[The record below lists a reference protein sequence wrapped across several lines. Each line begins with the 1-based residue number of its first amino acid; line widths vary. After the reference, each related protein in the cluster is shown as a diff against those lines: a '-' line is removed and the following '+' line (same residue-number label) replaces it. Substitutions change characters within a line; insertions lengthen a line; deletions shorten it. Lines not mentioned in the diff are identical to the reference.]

1 MMRKWW
7 QQRLTHRG
15 RILLVGVVTAA
26 VVALAGFGVFAQAPA
41 SPPNATPVQETLSM
55 YYTTPISATAAV
67 NNQTTLTI
75 PAPAGGLYNYVC
87 SLTYHAS
94 QDGTSTVQTNA
105 VTTST
110 NFNSFAL
117 KYSLAATANIN
128 FDQQFNWG
136 TPGTGCVKSAAPGV
150 TTTFVSPVAGANIAF
165 TWYATYFQA
174 P

>member
-1 MMRKWW
+1 MKTN
-7 QQRLTHRG
+7 LK
-15 RILLVGVVTAA
+15 IVGLIVLAA
-26 VVALAGFGVFAQAPA
+26 VLYSVGTVMVAQNSPQAGT
-41 SPPNATPVQETLSM
+41 TPVQQTQSL
-55 YYTTPISATAAV
+55 YYTTPISATGAV
-67 NNQTTLTI
+67 NNQITLTI
-75 PAPAGGLYNYVC
+75 PAPAAGLYNYVC

-94 QDGTSTVQTNA
+94 QDGTATAQTNA

-117 KYSLAATANIN
+117 KYSLTATATIN

-136 TPGTGCVKSAAPGV
+136 TPATGCVKSTSSATA
-150 TTTFVSPVAGANIAF
+150 TTFVSPAAGANIAF

>member
-1 MMRKWW
+1 MKTN
-7 QQRLTHRG
+7 LK
-15 RILLVGVVTAA
+15 IVGLIVLAA
-26 VVALAGFGVFAQAPA
+26 VLYSVGTVMVAQNSPQAGT
-41 SPPNATPVQETLSM
+41 TPVQQTQSL

-67 NNQTTLTI
+67 NNQVTLTI
-75 PAPAGGLYNYVC
+75 PAPAAGLYNYVC

-94 QDGTSTVQTNA
+94 QDGTATAQTNA

-117 KYSLAATANIN
+117 KYSLTATATIN

-136 TPGTGCVKSAAPGV
+136 TPATGCVKSTSSATA
-150 TTTFVSPVAGANIAF
+150 TTFVSPAAGANIAF
-165 TWYATYFQA
+165 TWYATYYQA